1 MHEALLHPVNPI
13 TFEPASG
20 PAVLLPDPPA
30 YPELLSLMYG
40 RLEQVFARA
49 VRAYAQASTDAVP
62 CFHEAYARLAEVR
75 KAIDPAS
82 NSATVRH
89 MRALLTHIDT
99 RLRLGDDRLASL
111 REGQR
116 LIAPVAQAFAE
127 LAEAMPPRRRWQRL
141 HS

>member
-1 MHEALLHPVNPI
+1 MHEALLHPINPI
-13 TFEPASG
+13 TFDPASG
-20 PAVLLPDPPA
+20 PVAVLPDPPI
-30 YPELLSLMYG
+30 YPELLSLMYA

-49 VRAYAQASTDAVP
+49 VRAYAQASTDAIP
-62 CFHEAYARLAEVR
+62 CFHEACTRLAEVR

-82 NSATVRH
+82 ESATVRH

-116 LIAPVAQAFAE
+116 LIAPVAHAFAE
-127 LAEAMPPRRRWQRL
+127 LADAMQPRRRWQHL